1 MVMDMEVDSP
11 TQDDR
16 GRRFSLE
23 SYFTAEPV
31 EDEPSIKTPEMVK
44 MTTISTE
51 NSSGKHNCVRI

>member
-1 MVMDMEVDSP
+1 MVLDMVDSS

-31 EDEPSIKTPEMVK
+31 EDGQPSIETPEMVK

>member
-1 MVMDMEVDSP
+1 MVDSS

-31 EDEPSIKTPEMVK
+31 EDGQPSIETPEMVK
-44 MTTISTE
+44 MTTI
-51 NSSGKHNCVRI
+51 NGSSGKHNLLC